1 MERGKKEKHTTD
13 QLRGKLRGEAFES
26 DCTVAL
32 VTKLDHEKPSV
43 SVWTSL
49 RITEAAQSP
58 PDGTYRLEVHGRT
71 FNVKR
76 VGGKWP
82 TLHL

>member
-13 QLRGKLRGEAFES
+13 HLRGVLRGNEFES

-32 VTKLDHEKPSV
+32 VTKLDHEKSTV
-43 SVWTSL
+43 AVWTSL
-49 RITEAAQSP
+49 RITEAAQTL

-71 FNVKR
+71 FDVKR

>member
-1 MERGKKEKHTTD
+1 MERGKKQKNTTD
-13 QLRGKLRGEAFES
+13 HLRGVLRGEAFES

-32 VTKLDHEKPSV
+32 VTKLDHERPTV
-43 SVWTSL
+43 AVWTSL
-49 RITEAAQSP
+49 RITAASQIP

-71 FNVKR
+71 FDVER

-82 TLHL
+82 TLNL

>member
-1 MERGKKEKHTTD
+1 MEKGKKEKHTTD
-13 QLRGKLRGEAFES
+13 HLRGILRGDAFEG

-32 VTKLDHEKPSV
+32 VTKLSHEKPSV

-49 RITEAAQSP
+49 RITEASQSP
-58 PDGTYRLEVHGRT
+58 PDGTYSLEVHGRT
-71 FNVKR
+71 FELKR

>member
-1 MERGKKEKHTTD
+1 MERGKKEKQTTD
-13 QLRGKLRGEAFES
+13 NLRGVLRGEAFES

-32 VTKLDHEKPSV
+32 VTQLDHGSPTV
-43 SVWTSL
+43 AVWTSL
-49 RITEAAQSP
+49 RITAASQTP
-58 PDGTYRLEVHGRT
+58 PDGTYRLEVHGRI

-82 TLHL
+82 ILNL

>member
-13 QLRGKLRGEAFES
+13 QLRGVLRGNEFES
-26 DCTVAL
+26 ECTVAL
-32 VTKLDHEKPSV
+32 VTKLNHEKPSV
-43 SVWTSL
+43 AVWTSL
-49 RITEAAQSP
+49 RITAASQTP

-71 FNVKR
+71 FNVKL

-82 TLHL
+82 TLRL

>member
-1 MERGKKEKHTTD
+1 MEKGKKEKQTTD
-13 QLRGKLRGEAFES
+13 HLRGILRGDDFEG

-32 VTKLDHEKPSV
+32 VTKLDHGKPSV

-49 RITEAAQSP
+49 RITEASQNP

-71 FNVKR
+71 FELKR

>member
-1 MERGKKEKHTTD
+1 
-13 QLRGKLRGEAFES
+13 
-26 DCTVAL
+26 
-32 VTKLDHEKPSV
+32 
-43 SVWTSL
+43 VWTSL
-49 RITEAAQSP
+49 RITSAAQTP

-71 FNVKR
+71 FNVQR

>member
-13 QLRGKLRGEAFES
+13 HLRGVLRGNAFES
-26 DCTVAL
+26 DCVVAL
-32 VTKLDHEKPSV
+32 VTRLNHERPSV
-43 SVWTSL
+43 GVRTSL
-49 RITEAAQSP
+49 RITSATQTP

-71 FNVKR
+71 FDVQR

-82 TLHL
+82 TLDL